1 MNDQELL
8 LIKSSVERLRP
19 LSHQFSALFYQSLFR
34 RMPSLEGLFRDDP
47 AVRLAKF
54 TSMLSTFAN
63 ARNFDKLIPAI
74 RSLAKRHTGYGVRRE
89 HYLHSREAMLDA
101 LSEGLGDEF
110 TSELRTAWEKV
121 LDMMIGVMEEAAEA
135 GGAQPVAPAAVDA
148 NSGPVLIDAGLLKA
162 VGGREVI
169 ERVHRRFYTTIFE
182 DEWLGRFFWGKNR
195 EALVKKQTDF
205 MTACFG
211 GENRYEGETPAI
223 AHMHMFITDEA
234 ADYREH
240 LLRQAIL
247 AEGISEAITDR
258 WMAVESAFR
267 KAIIKKDIGECVVR
281 CVGQRP
287 VKAPKPEGFPWPL
300 EEATL
305 EE

>member
-1 MNDQELL
+1 MSPQELL
-8 LIKSSVERLRP
+8 LIKESVTRLRP
-19 LSHQFSALFYQSLFR
+19 LSQQFSTLFYESLFR
-34 RMPSLEGLFRDDP
+34 RMPQLETLFRDDP

-63 ARNFDKLIPAI
+63 AKNLDKLEPAI
-74 RSLAKRHTGYGVRRE
+74 RGLAKRHTGYGVRRE
-89 HYLHSREAMLDA
+89 HYQHSREAMLDA
-101 LSEGLGDEF
+101 LSQGLGAEF
-110 TSELRTAWEKV
+110 TAELRAAWEKV
-121 LDMMIGVMEEAAEA
+121 LDAMIALMEAAAES
-135 GGAQPVAPAAVDA
+135 GGAQAAAPANVDA
-148 NSGPVLIDAGLLKA
+148 EGGPVLIDAGLLQA
-162 VGGREVI
+162 IGGRAVI

-211 GENRYEGETPAI
+211 GENHYQGETPAI

-247 AEGISEAITDR
+247 AEGISEVISDR

-267 KAIIKKDIGECVVR
+267 KAIIKKDISECVVR

-287 VKAPKPEGFPWPL
+287 VKVPKPEGFPWPP
-300 EEATL
+300 EE
-305 EE
+305 EVVS

>member
-1 MNDQELL
+1 MNTQELL
-8 LIKSSVERLRP
+8 LIKESVDRLRP
-19 LSHQFSALFYQSLFR
+19 QSQQFSTLFYQSLFR
-34 RMPSLEGLFRDDP
+34 RMPALEGLFRDDP

-74 RSLAKRHTGYGVRRE
+74 RGLAKRHTGYGVHRE
-89 HYLHSREAMLDA
+89 HYQHSRAAMLDA
-101 LSEGLGDEF
+101 LSEGLGAEF
-110 TSELRTAWEKV
+110 TPELRAAWEKV
-121 LDMMIGVMEEAAEA
+121 LDMMIGVMEEVAES
-135 GGAQPVAPAAVDA
+135 GGEQVTAPANVDA
-148 NSGPVLIDAGLLKA
+148 SGGPVLIDAGLLQA
-162 VGGREVI
+162 IGGREVI

-211 GENRYEGETPAI
+211 GENHYQGETPAI

-247 AEGISEAITDR
+247 AEGISEAIADR

-287 VKAPKPEGFPWPL
+287 VKAPKPEGFPWPP
-300 EEATL
+300 EE
-305 EE
+305 EVV

>member
-1 MNDQELL
+1 MMNDQELL

-34 RMPSLEGLFRDDP
+34 RMPALEGLFRDDP

-54 TSMLSTFAN
+54 TSMISTFAN

-101 LSEGLGDEF
+101 LAEGLGAEF
-110 TSELRTAWEKV
+110 TTELRTAWEKV
-121 LDMMIGVMEEAAEA
+121 LDMMIGVMEEAAEESGSVHA
-135 GGAQPVAPAAVDA
+135 TTPAAVDA
-148 NSGPVLIDAGLLKA
+148 QSGPVLIDAGLLKA

-223 AHMHMFITDEA
+223 AHMHMYITDEA

-240 LLRQAIL
+240 LLREAIL
-247 AEGISEAITDR
+247 AEGISEAIADR

-267 KAIIKKDIGECVVR
+267 KAIIKKDISECVVR

-287 VKAPKPEGFPWPL
+287 VKAPKPEGFPWPPV
-300 EEATL
+300 EEVV
-305 EE
+305 

>member
-1 MNDQELL
+1 MMNDQELL

-19 LSHQFSALFYQSLFR
+19 QSQQFSALFYESLFR
-34 RMPSLEGLFRDDP
+34 RMPGLEGLFRDEP

-74 RSLAKRHTGYGVRRE
+74 RGLAKRHTGYGVHRE
-89 HYLHSREAMLDA
+89 HYQHSREAMLDA
-101 LSEGLGDEF
+101 LSGGLGSEF
-110 TSELRTAWEKV
+110 TPELRSAWEKV
-121 LDMMIGVMEEAAEA
+121 LDMMIGVMEEAAESGSA
-135 GGAQPVAPAAVDA
+135 HTPSPTAVDV
-148 NSGPVLIDAGLLKA
+148 NSGPVLIDAGLLQA
-162 VGGREVI
+162 IGGRDVI

-223 AHMHMFITDEA
+223 AHMHMYITDEA

-240 LLRQAIL
+240 LLREAIL
-247 AEGISEAITDR
+247 AEGISEAIADR

-267 KAIIKKDIGECVVR
+267 KAIIKKSIDECVVR

-287 VKAPKPEGFPWPL
+287 VKAPKPEGFPWPPV
-300 EEATL
+300 EE
-305 EE
+305 EVN